1 MLAKGTTL
9 SGAGGLLSLRVRS
22 VLYRKPQQGRHGGTR
37 LALFK
42 VKDGCIEDGTMSEA
56 QNVAWCLCVEK
67 GMWET
72 ELSCPVARVRP
83 QIQPLHPVGQCG
95 GLALAPSTSLGFPPL
110 PGSEWNSMLGPRSPQ
125 YTAQDKG

>member
-1 MLAKGTTL
+1 MEQVGFSR
-9 SGAGGLLSLRVRS
+9 SGCAVFSTGSHR
-22 VLYRKPQQGRHGGTR
+22 QGQHGGTR

-72 ELSCPVARVRP
+72 ELS
-83 QIQPLHPVGQCG
+83 
-95 GLALAPSTSLGFPPL
+95 
-110 PGSEWNSMLGPRSPQ
+110 
-125 YTAQDKG
+125 